1 MKTHDV
7 TQKSEAIDPSHFSG
21 GDVRAI
27 AGTAY
32 DVSDVVAPTA
42 TIATLEPRSQSAT
55 IRFYRPELDLLRF
68 FAFFGVFFFH
78 SALYGPEFFAK
89 HHLPGFILVLESSLA
104 KAGAYGVDL
113 FFLLSAY
120 LITELL
126 LREKLHRGALDVTA
140 FYIRRILRIWP
151 LYFAFIALVAL
162 VPALNPNHE
171 FGPHYVIPF
180 LLLGGN
186 WSLVAFGFPGTSVAV
201 PLWSV
206 SVEEQFYLLWPPIVS
221 KLSRRYILV
230 AAVVMI
236 AIANATRISALL
248 LHAHHPQV
256 WCNTL
261 ARLDPMAFGII
272 LAVVLRG
279 GIPHFRTALRLMLLL
294 FGLLDMVLVARYAD
308 LNSPLIPLFWKRTL
322 LGYPAVAIGCAL
334 VLLAFLGSRSR
345 LIESAALRYLGKIS
359 YGLYVFHELAIS
371 ISDRILTMSHNML
384 RGGLRF
390 VLALA
395 ITMLLAAISYRFLEA
410 PFLDLK
416 RKFTHVPSRPV

>member
-1 MKTHDV
+1 MRAFPGGS
-7 TQKSEAIDPSHFSG
+7 SEDRPKF
-21 GDVRAI
+21 
-27 AGTAY
+27 
-32 DVSDVVAPTA
+32 VSN
-42 TIATLEPRSQSAT
+42 
-55 IRFYRPELDLLRF
+55 RFYRPELDVLRF

-78 SALYGPEFFAK
+78 TALYGPEFFAK
-89 HHLPGFILVLESSLA
+89 HHLPGFLAVFENSLA
-104 KAGAYGVDL
+104 KAGEYGVDL

-120 LITELL
+120 LVTELL
-126 LREKLHRGALDVTA
+126 LREKVHRGTVDITA

-151 LYFAFIALVAL
+151 LYFAFIALIAL

-171 FGPHYVIPF
+171 FSLHYIVPF

-186 WSLVAFGFPGTSVAV
+186 WSLAAFGFPGTSVVV

-221 KLSRRYILV
+221 KLARRNILF
-230 AAVVMI
+230 AAIVMI
-236 AIANATRISALL
+236 AVANVTRISALL

-256 WCNTL
+256 WCNTF

-279 GIPHFRTALRLMLLL
+279 GVPHFRSALRLILLL
-294 FGLLDMVLVARYAD
+294 FGLLDIVLVARYAD
-308 LNSPLIPLFWKRTL
+308 LDSRRIPLLWEPTL
-322 LGYPAVAIGCAL
+322 IGYPAVAIGCVL
-334 VLLAFLGSRSR
+334 ILLAFLGSRSR
-345 LIESAALRYLGKIS
+345 LTESAALRYLGKIS
-359 YGLYVFHELAIS
+359 YGLYVFHELAVL
-371 ISDRILTMSHNML
+371 ISDRILTMSHNMY

-395 ITMLLAAISYRFLEA
+395 ITIFLAAISYRFLEA

-416 RKFTHVPSRPV
+416 RKFTHVLSRPS

>member
-1 MKTHDV
+1 MTLRAFLKDS
-7 TQKSEAIDPSHFSG
+7 SEDRPQF
-21 GDVRAI
+21 
-27 AGTAY
+27 
-32 DVSDVVAPTA
+32 VSN
-42 TIATLEPRSQSAT
+42 
-55 IRFYRPELDLLRF
+55 RFYRPELDVLRF

-78 SALYGPEFFAK
+78 TALYGPEFFAK
-89 HHLPGFILVLESSLA
+89 HHLPNFLAVFESSLA
-104 KAGAYGVDL
+104 KAGEYGVDL

-120 LITELL
+120 LVTELL
-126 LREKLHRGALDVTA
+126 LREKVHRGTLDITA

-151 LYFAFIALVAL
+151 LYFAFVALVAL

-171 FGPHYVIPF
+171 FSLHYIISF

-186 WSLVAFGFPGTSVAV
+186 WSLVAFGFPGSSVVV

-221 KLSRRYILV
+221 KLTRRHILF

-236 AIANATRISALL
+236 AVANVTRISALL

-279 GIPHFRTALRLMLLL
+279 RVPHFRSSLRLILLL
-294 FGLLDMVLVARYAD
+294 FGLLDIVLVARYAD
-308 LNSPLIPLFWKRTL
+308 LDSRRFPLLWEPTL
-322 LGYPAVAIGCAL
+322 IGYPAVAIGCVL
-334 VLLAFLGSRSR
+334 ILLAFLGSRSR
-345 LIESAALRYLGKIS
+345 LTESPALRYLGKIS
-359 YGLYVFHELAIS
+359 YGLYVFHELAVL
-371 ISDRILTMSHNML
+371 ISDRILTMFHNMF

-390 VLALA
+390 GLALA
-395 ITMLLAAISYRFLEA
+395 ITIFLAAISYRFLEA

-416 RKFTHVPSRPV
+416 RKFTHVLSRPS